1 MCEAEKR
8 LNALKHQKNS
18 RQKKLQ
24 LLQTEYNQLI
34 TDAEEVSNTDAGES
48 AEAQVLNKTIIRDR
62 YIYLSVLEITAGHQ
76 TLSHTFLIL
85 IQRCYIT
92 WSNSMFKHQ
101 NDFCCHDENPKE
113 LTYYTNNNYTTL
125 YLLL

>member
-34 TDAEEVSNTDAGES
+34 TDAEEVSNTDVGES

-62 YIYLSVLEITAGHQ
+62 YIISVGNN
-76 TLSHTFLIL
+76 S
-85 IQRCYIT
+85 
-92 WSNSMFKHQ
+92 WSSNIVPQIFKFNSKDVMYSTCMVEQHV
-101 NDFCCHDENPKE
+101 
-113 LTYYTNNNYTTL
+113 
-125 YLLL
+125 

>member
-48 AEAQVLNKTIIRDR
+48 AEAQVLNNTIIMDR
-62 YIYLSVLEITAGHQ
+62 YIISAGN
-76 TLSHTFLIL
+76 
-85 IQRCYIT
+85 
-92 WSNSMFKHQ
+92 NS
-101 NDFCCHDENPKE
+101 
-113 LTYYTNNNYTTL
+113 
-125 YLLL
+125 